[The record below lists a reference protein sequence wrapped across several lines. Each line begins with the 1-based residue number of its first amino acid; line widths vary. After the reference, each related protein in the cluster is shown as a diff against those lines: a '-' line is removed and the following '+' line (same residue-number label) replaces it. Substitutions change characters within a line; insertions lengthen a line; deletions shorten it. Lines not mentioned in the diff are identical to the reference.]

1 MNIIFIKLYI
11 LNLGYIFSSINKAKF
26 DTSIINSNF
35 SNFKGDF
42 YESNYPNII
51 QYGIHMELKI

>member
-11 LNLGYIFSSINKAKF
+11 LNLGYVFSSINKAKF

-42 YESNYPNII
+42 YMKEIVPILYNMGLIWN
-51 QYGIHMELKI
+51 